1 MRTMYIV
8 AYDIADDKR
17 LRKIHQ
23 KMRGF
28 GDHLQYSVF
37 RCELSSKEKTQMAAQ
52 LDQLIHHGQDQ
63 VLIIPLGPAEG
74 YNHANIQALGRPYH
88 YTERCA
94 IVV

>member
-37 RCELSSKEKTQMAAQ
+37 RCELSSKEKTQMVAQ
-52 LDQLIHHGQDQ
+52 LDQLIHHGHDQ
-63 VLIIPLGPAEG
+63 VLIFPLGPAEG

-88 YTERCA
+88 YAERCA